1 MDQDQRRQ
9 RAVPATHGHSGLTYQ
24 IRLQG
29 HLDQRWSAWL
39 DGLAVTHERDGTTL
53 LRGTLTD
60 QAALYG
66 VLIKIRDLGL
76 PLLSVQRVEREQQAQ
91 TR

>member
-1 MDQDQRRQ
+1 MDRDQRRQ
-9 RAVPATHGHSGLTYQ
+9 RAVPATHDDSGPSYQ

-39 DGLAVTHERDGTTL
+39 DGLAVTHEGDGTTL
-53 LRGTLTD
+53 LRGTLPD

-76 PLLSVQRVEREQQAQ
+76 PLLSVQRVERE
-91 TR
+91 

>member
-1 MDQDQRRQ
+1 MDYDPLCEE
-9 RAVPATHGHSGLTYQ
+9 AVPAGHDRAGPSYQ

-29 HLDQRWSAWL
+29 HLDDRWSAWL
-39 DGLAVTHERDGTTL
+39 DNLTVVHEDDGTTL

-76 PLLSVQRVEREQQAQ
+76 LLLSVEQ
-91 TR
+91 TGLR